1 MPNFQ
6 FVSTTFQFGGK
17 IVSVVGV
24 YETWLEMLGALVEHV
39 DRLMETVPIAQRY
52 LYDVVIPHDISEN
65 ISDEMVAIH
74 EIHQHL
80 KDKEVVLMFEK
91 RMLLKIGGKVFD
103 GNLPTFEVAIEKV
116 PEAGA

>member
-6 FVSTTFQFGGK
+6 IVSTTHLFGGK
-17 IVSVVGV
+17 IVSVVGL
-24 YETWLEMLGALVEHV
+24 YDTWLEMLGSLVQHV

-52 LYDVVIPHDISEN
+52 LYDVVIPHDISE
-65 ISDEMVAIH
+65 EMLAIH

-80 KDKEVVLMFEK
+80 KDKEEVLMFEK
-91 RMLLKIGGKVFD
+91 MLLKIGGKVFD
-103 GNLPTFEVAIEKV
+103 GNMPTFEMAIEKV